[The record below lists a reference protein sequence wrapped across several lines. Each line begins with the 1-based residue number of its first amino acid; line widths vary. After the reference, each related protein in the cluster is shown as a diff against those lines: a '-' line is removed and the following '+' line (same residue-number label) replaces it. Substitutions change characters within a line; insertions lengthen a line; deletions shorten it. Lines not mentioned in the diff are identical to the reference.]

1 MFTIDYSLKRVDGV
15 LAEIDR
21 LKQSDFPYTHP
32 SDAMEL
38 LDKIFKDAHS
48 VLEKVS
54 PDAEADVIHDVCS
67 TYLYQLYVYVPILGF
82 LLRSTNVR
90 NAFEA
95 YSPLLRLAQ
104 SIMGTDTKLI
114 VSSEWEFSPFVY
126 RAITDLPGFVLIGLP
141 APESSNPLLIPLAGH
156 ELGHSVWEAEGFSAK
171 FEKQITDGILD
182 ELMNKRWQEY
192 SSLYPYKKSD
202 FTKKPLLT
210 RPTWTPAYTWALLQA
225 EEIFCD
231 FFGLRLFAESYLH
244 AFTCMLSPGLSG
256 QRPLQYPNIT
266 RRIAHLM
273 EAAKIMQVEVSADF
287 ESSFL
292 SETEPTDPATSLLVS
307 IADTVSASLVQEL
320 ITLAE
325 GFADSKQ
332 LPKKDTDKV
341 KEIGESFRKW
351 VVPVRKPA
359 SLVDIVNAG
368 WECNMDEH
376 FWKKVP
382 QIKGKKE
389 EDFAKNRDRILRDI
403 MLKSMEI
410 AEIYK
415 RLEKSS

>member
-1 MFTIDYSLKRVDGV
+1 MFTIDYSRQRVAGV

-38 LDKIFKDAHS
+38 LDKKFKESQSA
-48 VLEKVS
+48 LKKLS
-54 PDAEADVIHDVCS
+54 PNGLADVIHDACTLS
-67 TYLYQLYVYVPILGF
+67 LHRLYIYAPILGF

-90 NAFEA
+90 NAFEVYA
-95 YSPLLRLAQ
+95 PLLRLAR

-126 RAITDLPGFVLIGLP
+126 RAIIDLPGFVLIGLP

-156 ELGHSVWEAEGFSAK
+156 ELGHSVWEAEGFSVK
-171 FEKQITDGILD
+171 FKKQITDGILD
-182 ELMNKRWQEY
+182 ELTNKRWEEY
-192 SSLYPYKKSD
+192 RSIYPQYKKAD
-202 FTKKPLLT
+202 LLDKLFVQ
-210 RPTWTPAYTWALLQA
+210 RTWTPAYAWASSQA

-244 AFTCMLSPGLSG
+244 AFTYMLSPGLSG

-266 RRIAHLM
+266 RRVAHLT
-273 EAAKIMQVEVSADF
+273 EAAKKMHMEVSSEF

-292 SETEPTDPATSLLVS
+292 SETEPNDLATSLLVS

-320 ITLAE
+320 ITLAK

-332 LPKKDTDKV
+332 VPRKDTDKV

-359 SLVDIVNAG
+359 SLVDILNAG
-368 WECNMDEH
+368 WECNMEEH
-376 FWKKVP
+376 FWKNVP

>member
-1 MFTIDYSLKRVDGV
+1 MFTIDYSRKRVAGV

-21 LKQSDFPYTHP
+21 LKQSDFPCTHP
-32 SDAMEL
+32 NDAMDL
-38 LDKIFKDAHS
+38 LDKMFKDAQS

-54 PDAEADVIHDVCS
+54 PSATADMIHNVCS
-67 TYLYQLYVYVPILGF
+67 TYLYQLHVYVPILGF

-126 RAITDLPGFVLIGLP
+126 QAITYLPGFVLIGLP
-141 APESSNPLLIPLAGH
+141 APESSNPLLTPLAGH
-156 ELGHSVWEAEGFSAK
+156 ELGHSVWETEGFSAK
-171 FEKQITDGILD
+171 FKKQLTDGILD
-182 ELMNKRWQEY
+182 ELKNKRWKVY

-202 FTKKPLLT
+202 FLDKPLVT
-210 RPTWTPAYTWALLQA
+210 QPTWIPAYTWALLQT

-244 AFTCMLSPGLSG
+244 AFTYMLSPGISG
-256 QRPLQYPNIT
+256 QRSVQYPNIT
-266 RRIAHLM
+266 RRVAHLI
-273 EAAKIMQVEVSADF
+273 EAAKILQVEVSVEF

-320 ITLAE
+320 ITLAKD
-325 GFADSKQ
+325 FADSKQ
-332 LPKKDTDKV
+332 VPKKDTDKV
-341 KEIGESFRKW
+341 KSISKSFREW
-351 VVPVRKPA
+351 VVPARKPA

-376 FWKKVP
+376 FWENVP

-410 AEIYK
+410 AEIYE
-415 RLEKSS
+415 RLEKSL

>member
-1 MFTIDYSLKRVDGV
+1 MSTIDYSRKRIAGV
-15 LAEIDR
+15 LAEIDQ

-32 SDAMEL
+32 RTAMEL
-38 LDKIFKDAHS
+38 LDTMFKTAQS
-48 VLEKVS
+48 VLEKMS
-54 PDAEADVIHDVCS
+54 PNATADMIHNVCS
-67 TYLYQLYVYVPILGF
+67 AYLYQLHVYVPILGF

-126 RAITDLPGFVLIGLP
+126 RAIIDLPSFVLIGLP
-141 APESSNPLLIPLAGH
+141 APESSNPLLVPLAGH

-171 FEKQITDGILD
+171 FKKQITDGILD
-182 ELMNKRWQEY
+182 ELTNKRWKEY
-192 SSLYPYKKSD
+192 KSLYPQYKKAD
-202 FTKKPLLT
+202 LLDKLFVQ
-210 RPTWTPAYTWALLQA
+210 RTWTPAYDWASLQT

-244 AFTCMLSPGLSG
+244 AFTYMLSPGLSG
-256 QRPLQYPNIT
+256 QRSLQYPNIT
-266 RRIAHLM
+266 RRVAHLT
-273 EAAKIMQVEVSADF
+273 EAAKIMHVEVSSEF

-292 SETEPTDPATSLLVS
+292 SETEPADLATSLLVS
-307 IADTVSASLVQEL
+307 IADTVSTSLVHEL
-320 ITLAE
+320 ITLAKD
-325 GFADSKQ
+325 FADSKQ
-332 LPKKDTDKV
+332 VPRKDTDKV

-351 VVPVRKPA
+351 VVPARKPA
-359 SLVDIVNAG
+359 SLVDILNAG
-368 WECNMDEH
+368 WECNMEEH
-376 FWKKVP
+376 FWKNVP

-410 AEIYK
+410 AEIYE